1 MKRRLVALLA
11 VTVLLGW
18 LPLGARSQT
27 VRRGAARAASL
38 PDGVAAKEVQFY
50 SDGIQCYGKIFA
62 PPGFTAASKAAAV
75 VLAPGWGETS
85 TTVESYAA
93 RFAAR
98 GLVAMVMDYRGWGRS
113 GGFLQT
119 VDQVKTDDRLRF
131 SQMTARVRI
140 RRKRLIPQ
148 QQILDI
154 RNALYYLQGE
164 PGVDRARVG
173 VWGVDMAGGHAVV
186 IAATDARVKAIVAQ
200 TPLIE
205 GKDTPRQASAPTGEL
220 LQADQR
226 RARTGQA
233 TAPATARAGV
243 DLETRLALSE
253 YHPFWY
259 IGQIPEKTAVRF
271 VIAEKDL
278 KVNNETNAVAA
289 AKLLKGP
296 TDVVRVAGLTRAP
309 GEQGAAF
316 EQAVGAAV
324 EWFLKHL

>member
-1 MKRRLVALLA
+1 MKHRFVALIA
-11 VTVLLGW
+11 VVVVIAS
-18 LPLGARSQT
+18 LPVCARPQT
-27 VRRGAARAASL
+27 ARRRAAQAMSL
-38 PDGVAAKEVQFY
+38 PDGVTAKDIRFY
-50 SDGIQCYGKIFA
+50 SEGIECYGRLFI
-62 PPGFTAASKAAAV
+62 PNGFSAESKSAAV
-75 VLAPGWGETS
+75 VLAPGWGETAVS
-85 TTVESYAA
+85 IEKYAA

-113 GGFLQT
+113 GGYLQT

-140 RRKRLIPQ
+140 QRKRLIPPQ
-148 QQILDI
+148 QVLDI

-164 PGVDRARVG
+164 PGIDRARVG

-186 IAATDARVKAIVAQ
+186 IAATDTRVKAVVAQ
-200 TPLIE
+200 TPIIA

-220 LQADQR
+220 LQAEQG
-226 RARTGQA
+226 RARVGQPSSIAA
-233 TAPATARAGV
+233 TRAATDA
-243 DLETRLALSE
+243 ETRLALAE

-259 IGQIPEKTAVRF
+259 VEQIPEKTAVRF

-278 KVNNETNAVAA
+278 RVNNETNAVAA

-296 TDVVRVAGLTRAP
+296 TDVVRVAGLTHTQN
-309 GEQGAAF
+309 EQGAAF
-316 EQAVGAAV
+316 EQAANAAV